1 MNLRTLVIDDE
12 PIALEKLRSYVDKTP
27 FLTLAAACDNPLD
40 ALDFL
45 ASNSVDLIFTDI
57 DMPDL
62 NGMDFVKSLA
72 DAPAVV
78 FTTAYEQYAVESYSV
93 RAVDYL
99 LKPYS
104 LADFQRAANRALET
118 VSRRSEARPQTPGS
132 IFIKTDTRHVRV
144 NLSDIIYIKGYGEYL
159 QLYIRDRSTPLL
171 TLSSFSVMKQHLT
184 PNFLQVHRSYIV
196 NMDCASMIERNH
208 IIMPDSASIP
218 VSDGFKPAFQEYLSA
233 HVVGKS
239 RQ

>member
-45 ASNSVDLIFTDI
+45 ASGSVDLIFTDI

-159 QLYIRDRSTPLL
+159 QLYIHNRSTPLL

-208 IIMPDSASIP
+208 IIMADNASIP

>member
-45 ASNSVDLIFTDI
+45 ASDSVDLIFTDI

-159 QLYIRDRSTPLL
+159 QLYIRNRSTPLL

-208 IIMPDSASIP
+208 IIMTDNASIP

>member
-45 ASNSVDLIFTDI
+45 ASGSVDLIFTDI

-159 QLYIRDRSTPLL
+159 QLYIRNRSNPLL

-208 IIMPDSASIP
+208 IIMTDNASIP